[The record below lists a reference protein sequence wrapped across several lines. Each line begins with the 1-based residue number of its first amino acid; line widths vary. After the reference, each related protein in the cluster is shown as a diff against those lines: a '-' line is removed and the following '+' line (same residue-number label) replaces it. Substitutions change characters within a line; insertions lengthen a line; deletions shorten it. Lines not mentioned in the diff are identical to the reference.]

1 MVELGKSKLTT
12 VLTPRKSMP
21 RPIRSVATSTHVR
34 PTLRVAGHGRRAERG
49 RSIRPGS
56 GCWLAAA
63 KVMPQ
68 LPLTQPQG
76 RQVRGKRRGARHQRP
91 GSAGGAAANEP
102 APRARRRAHLKLSTA
117 AWRAACDWSAWML
130 STCTPSYISSLQ
142 GCVERSVSAG
152 PSCQGRLRSGLK
164 FPAIH
169 APRPVQRQALARAGR
184 FAHTL

>member
-34 PTLRVAGHGRRAERG
+34 PTLRVAEHGRRAKEVG
-49 RSIRPGS
+49 SIRPGF

-76 RQVRGKRRGARHQRP
+76 GRGKGQAERCPPPEARFSWGSSCQRA
-91 GSAGGAAANEP
+91 S
-102 APRARRRAHLKLSTA
+102 PRARRHAHLKLSTA

-142 GCVERSVSAG
+142 GCVELSLRVRLQTTPAVRLWKPAG
-152 PSCQGRLRSGLK
+152 AWS
-164 FPAIH
+164 
-169 APRPVQRQALARAGR
+169 
-184 FAHTL
+184 